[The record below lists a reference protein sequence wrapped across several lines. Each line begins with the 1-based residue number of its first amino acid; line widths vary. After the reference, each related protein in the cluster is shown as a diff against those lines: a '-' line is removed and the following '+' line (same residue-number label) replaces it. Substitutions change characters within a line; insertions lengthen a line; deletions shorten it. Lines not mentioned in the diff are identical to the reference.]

1 MYLYLFTFTNQV
13 LIVNDDVLINT
24 TPNLVLFINDDVQ
37 INTTPNYILFINDDV
52 LINTQGTDAAKFVK
66 SAAQLKAKEAKV
78 RG

>member
-1 MYLYLFTFTNQV
+1 MYLYLYLFTFTNQV
-13 LIVNDDVLINT
+13 LI
-24 TPNLVLFINDDVQ
+24 INDAVL
-37 INTTPNYILFINDDV
+37 INTTPNYILFLNDDV

>member
-1 MYLYLFTFTNQV
+1 MFLFTNQV
-13 LIVNDDVLINT
+13 LIINEDVIINT
-24 TPNLVLFINDDVQ
+24 SPD
-37 INTTPNYILFINDDV
+37 YILFLNDDV

>member
-1 MYLYLFTFTNQV
+1 MYLYLYLFTFTNQV
-13 LIVNDDVLINT
+13 LIVNDDALINT
-24 TPNLVLFINDDVQ
+24 I
-37 INTTPNYILFINDDV
+37 PNYILFLNDDV

>member
-1 MYLYLFTFTNQV
+1 MVMYF
-13 LIVNDDVLINT
+13 
-24 TPNLVLFINDDVQ
+24 
-37 INTTPNYILFINDDV
+37 NTTPNYALFLNDDV